1 MTINRKEKAFFS
13 IALLALAAFLAVAF
27 ATASPAD
34 WPFLGGKLFRSEHNL
49 CGPFGSLLAF
59 IFSRLLGGWFAWL
72 VPLAAFSV
80 GMAIVTGRTK
90 AVAKHIAKITLLVIL
105 FNAFFALS
113 TYTDDITAL
122 SGYVGRV
129 IAGGLSSVFGT
140 IGGTIILIACLLL
153 VLFGEIRRAAGWL
166 ARRDFDISR
175 LAGLFGA
182 LRRGSASVLRMVRE
196 RLRVRR
202 RGRET
207 GGNEEAEA
215 VPPVVPVDNG
225 IENHWNEMVPPAQT
239 ERAAPE
245 PSTSRKPAGKQRV
258 RVEKRSTEPAAA
270 GEQDRKIPIEEAS
283 LPDLSFLREADETS
297 GTPYTPEMLKKWSAV
312 LEEKL
317 RNYNVEGRVS
327 DVHHGPLIT
336 TFEFEPAPGVKIK
349 DIVSRSDDLALALR
363 AMSLRMIAP
372 IPGRAAVGIEIPNPE
387 GRMVRFK
394 EVLKEIP
401 ERLRVSGIMIA
412 LGVDVVGRPFLMN
425 LCNAPHLLVAGT
437 TGSGKS
443 VCLNVIISSI
453 LFQHHPSE
461 VQMIIVDPKVVEMNA
476 YNGIPHL
483 IHPVITDPKVA
494 ARVFS
499 FLTIEMRRRN
509 ELFREAGVK
518 NIESYNSKIALG
530 RTRPGDTARKLPYIV
545 LVIDELGDLALA
557 KGVDIETFLSRIS
570 NMARAVGIHMVVATQ
585 RPSVDVIVGKTKANF
600 PTRIAF
606 RVATKVDSRT
616 ILDSIGAEKLIGRG
630 DMLYMDARHPE
641 PTRLH
646 GAYLSEEELERLI
659 AHWKSYE
666 FEEPSLQLTETRDEL
681 QEDDDTDPLFEEA
694 KEIILRYRQGSTSL
708 LQRKLHIGYARAAR
722 LLDQME
728 RAGIVGPPDSSKPR
742 EVLIES
748 RQEIGPTID
757 D

>member
-1 MTINRKEKAFFS
+1 MIVNRKEKAFFS
-13 IALLALAAFLAVAF
+13 ISLLALAAFLAVAF
-27 ATASPAD
+27 FTASPAD
-34 WPFLGGKLFRSEHNL
+34 WPFLDGKLFRSDHNL

-59 IFSRLLGGWFAWL
+59 IFFRLLGGLFAWL
-72 VPLAAFSV
+72 GPIAAFSFGAAIMV
-80 GMAIVTGRTK
+80 GKTG
-90 AVAKHIAKITLLVIL
+90 AVAKHVGKITLLIIL
-105 FNAFFALS
+105 LNAFFALS
-113 TYTDDITAL
+113 AYTQGITAL
-122 SGYVGRV
+122 SGYIGSG
-129 IAGGLSSVFGT
+129 IATALSSVFGV

-153 VLFGEIRRAAGWL
+153 VLFSEIKRVIG
-166 ARRDFDISR
+166 S
-175 LAGLFGA
+175 LAGIGFDTSWIPKLFGA
-182 LRRGSASVLRMVRE
+182 MGRGLRAIIHSLKE
-196 RLRVRR
+196 KIQTHRV
-202 RGRET
+202 
-207 GGNEEAEA
+207 NK
-215 VPPVVPVDNG
+215 
-225 IENHWNEMVPPAQT
+225 I
-239 ERAAPE
+239 ERAESKSDTTVIPADEDFEPPWE
-245 PSTSRKPAGKQRV
+245 DAVAEHKLPVTAGPSTSRKPAGMRRERV
-258 RVEKRSTEPAAA
+258 SKATPAMAATEAVA
-270 GEQDRKIPIEEAS
+270 GKIPLAEAS
-283 LPDLSFLREADETS
+283 LPDLALLQEADPLD
-297 GTPYTPEMLKKWSAV
+297 GTPYTPDKLKKWSGV

-317 RNYNVEGRVS
+317 QNYNVEGNVS

-363 AMSLRMIAP
+363 ARSLRMIAP
-372 IPGRAAVGIEIPNPE
+372 IPGRAAIGIEIPNPE
-387 GRMVRFK
+387 SRMVRFK

-461 VQMIIVDPKVVEMNA
+461 VQMLIVDPKVVEMNA

-499 FLTIEMRRRN
+499 YLTVEMRRRN
-509 ELFREAGVK
+509 ELFRESGVK

-530 RTRPGDTARKLPYIV
+530 RTNPGEEGKKLPYIV

-606 RVATKVDSRT
+606 RVATRVDSRT
-616 ILDSIGAEKLIGRG
+616 ILDAIGAEKLIGRG

-646 GAYLSEEELERLI
+646 GAYLSEEELEKLI

-666 FEEPSLQLTETRDEL
+666 FEEPSLQLTETREQFQSDEGA
-681 QEDDDTDPLFEEA
+681 DPLFNEA
-694 KEIILRYRQGSTSL
+694 REVILRYRQGSTSL

-722 LLDQME
+722 LLDHME
-728 RAGIVGPPDSSKPR
+728 EAGIVGPPDSSKPR

-748 RQEIGPTID
+748 REEIGPTID

>member
-1 MTINRKEKAFFS
+1 MTVNRKEKAFFS
-13 IALLALAAFLAVAF
+13 ISLLALAAFLAVAF
-27 ATASPAD
+27 STASPAD
-34 WPFLGGKLFRSEHNL
+34 WPFLGGKLFHSDHNL

-59 IFSRLLGGWFAWL
+59 VFSRLLGGLFAWL
-72 VPLAAFSV
+72 VPITAFSI
-80 GMAIVTGRTK
+80 GAAIVVGKTK
-90 AVAKHIAKITLLVIL
+90 AIAKHLGKITLLIVL
-105 FNAFFALS
+105 LNAFFALS
-113 TYTDDITAL
+113 TYTHDITVL
-122 SGYVGRV
+122 SGYIGRG
-129 IAGGLSSVFGT
+129 IATVLSSVFGD

-153 VLFGEIRRAAGWL
+153 VLFGGIKRAVGWL
-166 ARRDFDISR
+166 AKQGWNASWIRK
-175 LAGLFGA
+175 LFGMLWRGLTA
-182 LRRGSASVLRMVRE
+182 LVRIMREKLRAVRRKKIERPESKPAPAAEPADDVLEVPWEEALLAEQGTSASSGPSIPRKGLKKQR
-196 RLRVRR
+196 
-202 RGRET
+202 
-207 GGNEEAEA
+207 
-215 VPPVVPVDNG
+215 
-225 IENHWNEMVPPAQT
+225 
-239 ERAAPE
+239 ERAAK
-245 PSTSRKPAGKQRV
+245 PSVERTSGKQD
-258 RVEKRSTEPAAA
+258 S
-270 GEQDRKIPIEEAS
+270 GKIPIEEAS
-283 LPDLSFLREADETS
+283 LPDLSLLQEADERN
-297 GTPYTPEMLKKWSAV
+297 GTPYTPDKLKKWSAV

-394 EVLKEIP
+394 EVLTEIP

-443 VCLNVIISSI
+443 VCLNVIIASI

-461 VQMIIVDPKVVEMNA
+461 VQLLIVDPKVVEMNA

-499 FLTIEMRRRN
+499 YLTIEMRRRN
-509 ELFREAGVK
+509 ELFRESGVK

-530 RTRPGDTARKLPYIV
+530 RTKPGESVRKLPYIV

-646 GAYLSEEELERLI
+646 GAYLSEEELEKLI

-666 FEEPSLQLTETRDEL
+666 FEEPSLQLTETRDEI
-681 QEDDDTDPLFEEA
+681 QTDDEADPLFDEA
-694 KEIILRYRQGSTSL
+694 KEVILRYRQGSTSL

-722 LLDQME
+722 LLDHME

-742 EVLIES
+742 EVLVET
-748 RQEIGPTID
+748 REEIGPAID

>member
-1 MTINRKEKAFFS
+1 MIVNRKEKAFFS
-13 IALLALAAFLAVAF
+13 ISLLALAAFLAVAF

-34 WPFLGGKLFRSEHNL
+34 WPFLSGKLFRSEHNL

-59 IFSRLLGGWFAWL
+59 VFSRLFGGFFAWL
-72 VPLAAFSV
+72 VPLAAFSL
-80 GMAIVTGRTK
+80 GAAIIAGTARAT
-90 AVAKHIAKITLLVIL
+90 ARHLAKITLLVLL
-105 FNAFFALS
+105 FNSFFALS
-113 TYTDDITAL
+113 TYTDDITSL
-122 SGYVGRV
+122 SGYIGRG
-129 IAGGLSSVFGT
+129 IAGALSSVFGE

-153 VLFGEIRRAAGWL
+153 VLFGEIKRAFGWL
-166 ARRDFDISR
+166 AGRDINLSWVPK
-175 LAGLFGA
+175 LFGLIWRVPA
-182 LRRGSASVLRMVRE
+182 AAVRMLREKM
-196 RLRVRR
+196 RVRR
-202 RGRET
+202 QSGSEK
-207 GGNEEAEA
+207 A
-215 VPPVVPVDNG
+215 VSKRPSAVVPEGEGVDEPWREA
-225 IENHWNEMVPPAQT
+225 IQPEYKPPAQPDPT
-239 ERAAPE
+239 PA
-245 PSTSRKPAGKQRV
+245 RKPAVKRRERTHKVSAGHAAP
-258 RVEKRSTEPAAA
+258 VEPSS
-270 GEQDRKIPIEEAS
+270 KIPIEEAS
-283 LPDLSFLREADETS
+283 LPDLDLLQEADEEG
-297 GTPYTPEMLKKWSAV
+297 GTPYSPDKLKKWSEV

-336 TFEFEPAPGVKIK
+336 TFEFEPAAGVKIK

-363 AMSLRMIAP
+363 ARSLRMIAP

-387 GRMVRFK
+387 SRMVRFR
-394 EVLKEIP
+394 EVLSEIP

-461 VQMIIVDPKVVEMNA
+461 VQLLIVDPKVVEMNA

-483 IHPVITDPKVA
+483 IHPVVNDPKVA

-499 FLTIEMRRRN
+499 YLTVEMRRRN
-509 ELFREAGVK
+509 ELFRESGVK
-518 NIESYNSKIALG
+518 NIASYNSKIALG
-530 RTRPGDTARKLPYIV
+530 RTRPGEPENKLPYIV

-630 DMLYMDARHPE
+630 DMLYMDAKHPE
-641 PTRLH
+641 PARLH
-646 GAYLSEEELERLI
+646 GAYMSEEELEKLI

-666 FEEPSLQLTETRDEL
+666 FEEPSLKLTETREET
-681 QEDDDTDPLFEEA
+681 QMDDDVDPLFDEA
-694 KEIILRYRQGSTSL
+694 KEVILRYRQGSTSL

-722 LLDQME
+722 LLDHME
-728 RAGIVGPPDSSKPR
+728 QAGIVGPPDSSKPR
-742 EVLIES
+742 EVLVEA
-748 RQEIGPTID
+748 REEIGPAID